1 MSSERRAAC
10 APGAACP
17 RAIPAAKGR
26 GAGREAWLE
35 RLAAL
40 PLPQAPVIVD
50 GGANKGN
57 VTARLLTTFP
67 GARVE
72 AFEPQPRLARK
83 LAKRFAGDARVRVH
97 ALALGEAPATL
108 TLSVMNRPTL
118 SSLLPPTGI
127 RDKYAGQALSIAQTI
142 DVPVARLDAVL
153 DRADVIKL
161 DLQGYELPALRGAT
175 VLLGGVSAIV
185 AETARTPL
193 YAGQALLPELEAF
206 LGEFGFTLD
215 GVYECFRDGDGR
227 IVSGDALFRRA

>member
-1 MSSERRAAC
+1 MS
-10 APGAACP
+10 
-17 RAIPAAKGR
+17 
-26 GAGREAWLE
+26 REAWLD
-35 RLAAL
+35 RLTAL
-40 PLPQAPVIVD
+40 PLPPAPVIVD

-57 VTARLLTTFP
+57 VAARLLAAFP
-67 GARVE
+67 GARLE

-83 LAKRFAGDARVRVH
+83 LSKRFADDARVRVH
-97 ALALGEAPATL
+97 ALALGEAPAVL
-108 TLSVMNRPTL
+108 SLSVMSRPTL

-127 RDKYAGQALSIAQTI
+127 RDKYAGQALAVTDTL

-153 DRADVIKL
+153 SRADVVKL

-175 VLLGGVSAIV
+175 GLLREVAAVV
-185 AETARTPL
+185 AEAALVPL

-206 LGEFGFTLD
+206 LGEFGLALD